1 MSSVDSCPYSSI
13 DSPVLLFVLRS
24 SSIRPSSMLILTESR
39 MKTKTGPNCTQHTP
53 SKVLVAKCKIPHLK
67 LDYWY
72 GIIILYMCYF
82 VFVIQTDAE
91 QARRLRLE
99 SVSIATIRCTQ
110 DDFDLRTMTVWTRS
124 FSILLTQTEN

>member
-1 MSSVDSCPYSSI
+1 
-13 DSPVLLFVLRS
+13 
-24 SSIRPSSMLILTESR
+24 
-39 MKTKTGPNCTQHTP
+39 
-53 SKVLVAKCKIPHLK
+53 
-67 LDYWY
+67 
-72 GIIILYMCYF
+72 MCYF